1 MATEVIRQAIED
13 VVAGRDLGRGQ
24 AAEAMGAVMEGQATE
39 AQIGAFL
46 IALRMKGETVDE
58 IVGCAEAMRERM
70 LGVRCDDPNAIDT
83 CGTGGDGAGTFNLS
97 TAVAFVVAGAG
108 ATVAK
113 HGNHGVSS
121 RSGSADLLR
130 KAGFTLDPPIERVE
144 RSLRDA
150 RFAFLYAPQFHPA
163 VRHAV
168 GPRREIGLRT
178 IFNATGPLV
187 NPARVRRQ
195 LLGVYDRRLV
205 RPLAEALLALGS
217 EAVMVVHGEDGL
229 DEISPETATVVAEIR
244 DGEIVDRV
252 LHPEDAGLERHPV
265 EALRGGTATE
275 NLDTLRGLLDGRA
288 DGALQD
294 TVVLNAAAA
303 LTVAG
308 IEDTLTHGAERAR
321 AAIAE
326 GLAAEAFERAAA
338 INRGAS

>member
-1 MATEVIRQAIED
+1 MIRQAIED
-13 VVAGRDLGRGQ
+13 VVAGRNLSREQ
-24 AAEAMGAVMEGQATE
+24 AAVAMGAIMEGQATD
-39 AQIGAFL
+39 AQIAAFL
-46 IALRMKGETVDE
+46 VALRMKGETVDE

-70 LGVRCDDPNAIDT
+70 LTVRCDDPLAIDT
-83 CGTGGDGAGTFNLS
+83 CGTGGDGAGTFNVS
-97 TAVAFVVAGAG
+97 TAVAFVAAGAG

-130 KAGFTLDPPIERVE
+130 EAGFTLDPPLERVE
-144 RSLRDA
+144 RSLRTA
-150 RFAFLYAPQFHPA
+150 RIAFLYAPQFHPA

-195 LLGVYDRRLV
+195 VLGVYDRRLV

-229 DEISPETATVVAEIR
+229 DEISPETPTVVAEIR
-244 DGEIVDRV
+244 DGEIIDRV
-252 LHPEDAGLERHPV
+252 LCPEDAGLERHAV
-265 EALRGGTATE
+265 EGIRGGTARE
-275 NLDTLRGLLDGRA
+275 NLDTLRALLEGCADRA
-288 DGALQD
+288 LLD

-308 IEDTLTHGAERAR
+308 VEAKLSDGAERAR
-321 AAIAE
+321 AAIAD
-326 GLAAEAFERAAA
+326 GRAAAVFERAAA